1 MGERWGK
8 EEEGARALASSA
20 RRKEEANPL
29 F

>member
-8 EEEGARALASSA
+8 GEEGARALASSA